1 METVCYCEFYLAH
14 HRDVFS
20 CIPRLYAGSVAPLA
34 CADFRISEKFV
45 QGLLELVLELANKS
59 RSNTT
64 TASIEPPTGRCL
76 PCYGLSGSE
85 MW

>member
-34 CADFRISEKFV
+34 CADFRISEEV
-45 QGLLELVLELANKS
+45 RTRVVEVGPRIGQ
-59 RSNTT
+59 
-64 TASIEPPTGRCL
+64 
-76 PCYGLSGSE
+76 
-85 MW
+85 